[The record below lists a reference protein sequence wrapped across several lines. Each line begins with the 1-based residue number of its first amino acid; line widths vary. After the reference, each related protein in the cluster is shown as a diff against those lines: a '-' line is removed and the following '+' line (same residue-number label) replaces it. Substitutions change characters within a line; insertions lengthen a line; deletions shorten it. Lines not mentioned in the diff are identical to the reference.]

1 MASVLQTMREGSG
14 TQHPEEI
21 VNYLMSR
28 LVSISGVFN
37 KDNNH
42 FLVEESDTPA
52 MSVDVRQ
59 GYAFVRKS
67 NGQMA
72 YPVWLK
78 TEDATVAITANASG
92 NQRIDA
98 IVLYIDL
105 GASANPT
112 ISNVAKLIAV
122 AGTPA
127 GSPTAPDNTAILAA
141 IGASNPYAVLAHVT
155 VDSGETTILDADI
168 SDQRTEATIAA
179 YNFTVNTLLNLATG
193 VNIKVNSAN
202 PYRTIS
208 LPAASLAP
216 TTTAGCAELAKTEA
230 GTNDVD
236 YRTLDFDTT
245 TQEYSFVHF
254 QMPDSWDGGTIKAKF
269 TWTAASG
276 SGGVAWGCKGR
287 AYANDDAIDQ
297 AYGTEQLITDTLI
310 TAADI
315 HETDY
320 TPDITLAGSPL
331 GGQWV
336 QLKVYRIP
344 GNGSDT
350 LGVDAKLIGVT
361 IKYSVKQF
369 SD

>member
-21 VNYLMSR
+21 VNYFMSR
-28 LVSISGVFN
+28 LVTASGIFY
-37 KDNNH
+37 KANNH

-52 MSVDVRQ
+52 MSIDVRQ
-59 GYAFVRKS
+59 GYAMIKKS
-67 NGQMA
+67 NSQMA
-72 YPVWLK
+72 YPIWLK
-78 TEDATVAITANASG
+78 TEDAAVAITSNASG
-92 NQRIDA
+92 NSRIDA

-105 GASANPT
+105 GATANPT

-127 GSPTAPDNTAILAA
+127 GSPAAPDDTAILAA
-141 IGASNPYAVLAHVT
+141 IGASNPYIVLAHVT
-155 VDSGETTILDADI
+155 VTSGETTILDADI
-168 SDQRTEATIAA
+168 SDQRTEVE
-179 YNFTVNTLLNLATG
+179 FTAHSLDISTVLNLATG
-193 VNIKVNSAN
+193 INIKVNDAN

-208 LPAASLAP
+208 IPAAGLTP
-216 TTTAGCAELAKTEA
+216 TTTAGAAELAKTEA

-245 TQEYSFVHF
+245 TQEYCFVHF
-254 QMPDSWDGGTIKAKF
+254 NMPDSWDGGTIRVKF

-276 SGGVAWGCKGR
+276 SGGVVWGVKGR
-287 AYANDDAIDQ
+287 SYANDEAIDQ
-297 AYGTEQLITDTLI
+297 AYGTEQIIADTLI

-315 HETDY
+315 HETDF
-320 TPDITLAGSPL
+320 TPAITLAGTPA
-331 GGQWV
+331 GGEWI
-336 QLKVYRIP
+336 QLKLYRVP

-361 IKYSVKQF
+361 IEYQTSQYS
-369 SD
+369 D